1 MADPITPEISDR
13 ICQHMNDD
21 HASAVLVYAQVYG
34 NLQAA
39 ETAEMVSI
47 DPKGMELAAAVA
59 GQQQQVRIVFDQ
71 ELTDSEDAHQMLI
84 KMAKEGRAKT

>member
-21 HASAVLVYAQVYG
+21 HGAAVLVYAQVYG
-34 NLQAA
+34 NLTTA
-39 ETAEMVSI
+39 ETAQMVSI
-47 DPKGMELAAAVA
+47 DPHGMEIAAAVA
-59 GQQQQVRIVFDQ
+59 GQQQQVRIGFDR

-84 KMAKEGRAKT
+84 KMVKEARAKA

>member
-1 MADPITPEISDR
+1 
-13 ICQHMNDD
+13 
-21 HASAVLVYAQVYG
+21 
-34 NLQAA
+34 LQAA

-59 GQQQQVRIVFDQ
+59 GQQQQVRIVFDR

-84 KMAKEGRAKT
+84 KMVKEARAKT